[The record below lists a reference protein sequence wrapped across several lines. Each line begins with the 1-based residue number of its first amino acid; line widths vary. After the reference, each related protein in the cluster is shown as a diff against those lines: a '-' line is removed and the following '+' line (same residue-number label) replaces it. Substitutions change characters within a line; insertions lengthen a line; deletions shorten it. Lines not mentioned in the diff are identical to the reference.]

1 MKAEIKKLPKSQIE
15 ITFELTAEEF
25 LNHTEHALEHL
36 KEHVKVDGF
45 RKGNVPL
52 KIVEETV
59 GVENLLMEAGDH
71 AVKHVYHDYIIE
83 NKLEPLGEPEVQI
96 IKIAKGSPMEFKAKI
111 TVLPDIELPNYQ
123 ELASKIKVKEVS
135 VDENEVLDALN
146 YLQKTRAKFSAEDKP
161 AEKKDFVEIEYSS
174 SEIDSGK
181 LIKDKFVLGEGGLI
195 KDFED
200 SVLGMKAGEEKE
212 AKVKFP
218 ENSTRNDL
226 AGKEIIFKIKVIS
239 VQKMELPEI
248 NDDFAKTL
256 GAFDTLVTLKE
267 SVKSGIH
274 HEKTEEEKQRK
285 RGEILDLISE
295 KSNFEVPETL
305 VKYEEEK
312 LFEDLKNN
320 VNQNFKITFEQYLA
334 TIKKTEEELKKTFT
348 KEAEKRIK
356 SFLILREIGKK
367 ENIEV
372 LDEEMQE
379 EMQKALTTYTKEQ
392 VDKIDSVQLKEYTKG
407 VIYNEKV
414 FQKLES
420 FSK

>member
-1 MKAEIKKLPKSQIE
+1 
-15 ITFELTAEEF
+15 
-25 LNHTEHALEHL
+25 
-36 KEHVKVDGF
+36 
-45 RKGNVPL
+45 
-52 KIVEETV
+52 
-59 GVENLLMEAGDH
+59 
-71 AVKHVYHDYIIE
+71 
-83 NKLEPLGEPEVQI
+83 
-96 IKIAKGSPMEFKAKI
+96 MEFKAKI

>member
-1 MKAEIKKLPKSQIE
+1 MKAEQKKLPKSQIE
-15 ITFELTAEEF
+15 IMFELTAEEF
-25 LNHTEHALEHL
+25 MHHTEHALEHL
-36 KEHVKVDGF
+36 KTHVKVDGF

-52 KIVEETV
+52 KMVEETV

-83 NKLEPLGEPEVQI
+83 NKLEPMGEPEVEI
-96 IKIAKGSPMEFKAKI
+96 TKIAKGSPMEFKVKI
-111 TVLPDIELPNYQ
+111 TVLPEIELPNYQ
-123 ELASKIKVKEVS
+123 ELASKIQGKEVL
-135 VDENEVLDALN
+135 VDEKEVGEAID

-174 SEIDSGK
+174 TEIDNNK
-181 LIKDKFVLGEGGLI
+181 LIKDKFTLGEGGLI

-200 SVLGMKAGEEKE
+200 SVLGMKAGEEKT

-218 ENSTRNDL
+218 DNATKNDL
-226 AGKEIIFKIKVIS
+226 AGKEITFNIKMIS

-248 NDDFAKTL
+248 NDEFAKTL
-256 GAFDTLVTLKE
+256 GAFDTLVALKE
-267 SVKSGIH
+267 SVKKGIH
-274 HEKTEEEKQRK
+274 QEKTEEEKQRK
-285 RGEILDLISE
+285 RGEVLDIISE
-295 KSNFEVPETL
+295 KADFEVPEKL
-305 VKYEEEK
+305 VEYEEQK

-320 VNQNFKITFEQYLA
+320 VAQNFKITFPQYLA
-334 TIKKTEEELKKTFT
+334 TIKKTEEELKKTFA

-372 LDEEMQE
+372 LDAEMNEELG
-379 EMQKALTTYTKEQ
+379 KALQTYTKEQ
-392 VDKIDSVQLKEYTKG
+392 VDKIDIEQLKEYTKG
-407 VIYNEKV
+407 VVYNEKV

>member
-1 MKAEIKKLPKSQIE
+1 MKVEQKKLPKSQIE

-25 LNHTEHALEHL
+25 NHHTEHALEHL

-52 KIVEETV
+52 KMVEETV

-71 AVKHVYHDYIIE
+71 AVKHVWHDYVLE
-83 NKLEPLGEPEVQI
+83 NKIEPIGEPEVSI
-96 IKIAKGSPMEFKAKI
+96 IKIAKGSEFIFKATV
-111 TVLPDIELPNYQ
+111 TVLPEIELPNYQ
-123 ELASKIKVKEVS
+123 ELASKIKGKEIS
-135 VDENEVLDALN
+135 VDEKEVTEALE
-146 YLQKTRAKFSAEDKP
+146 YLQKTRATFTTQDKA
-161 AEKKDFVEIEYSS
+161 AEKKDFVEIDYSS
-174 SEIDSGK
+174 PEIENNK

-200 SVLGMKAGEEKE
+200 SVIGMKAGEEKE

-218 ENSTRNDL
+218 ENATRKDL
-226 AGKEIIFKIKVIS
+226 AGKEFTFKIKVIS
-239 VQKMELPEI
+239 VQKMEVPEI
-248 NDDFAKTL
+248 NDEFAKML
-256 GAFDTLVTLKE
+256 GAFDTLVALKE
-267 SVKSGIH
+267 SVKTGIH

-295 KSNFEVPETL
+295 KSNFEIPEKL
-305 VKYEEEK
+305 VEYEEQR

-320 VNQNFKITFEQYLA
+320 VNQNFKISFEQYLA
-334 TIKKTEEELKKTFT
+334 TIKKTEEELKKTFA

-356 SFLILREIGKK
+356 SFLILREVGKK

-372 LDEEMQE
+372 SDQEMQE

-392 VDKIDSVQLKEYTKG
+392 VDKIDIEQLKEYTKG

>member
-274 HEKTEEEKQRK
+274 HEK
-285 RGEILDLISE
+285 
-295 KSNFEVPETL
+295 
-305 VKYEEEK
+305 
-312 LFEDLKNN
+312 
-320 VNQNFKITFEQYLA
+320 YLC
-334 TIKKTEEELKKTFT
+334 
-348 KEAEKRIK
+348 
-356 SFLILREIGKK
+356 
-367 ENIEV
+367 
-372 LDEEMQE
+372 
-379 EMQKALTTYTKEQ
+379 
-392 VDKIDSVQLKEYTKG
+392 
-407 VIYNEKV
+407 
-414 FQKLES
+414 
-420 FSK
+420 